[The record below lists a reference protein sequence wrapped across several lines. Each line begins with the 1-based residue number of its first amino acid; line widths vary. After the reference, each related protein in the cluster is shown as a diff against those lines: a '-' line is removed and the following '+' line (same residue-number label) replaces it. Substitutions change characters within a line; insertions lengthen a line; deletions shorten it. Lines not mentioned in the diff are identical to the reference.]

1 MCRYRYRYLWREV
14 GEPGGNPVPYAEGG
28 VYADADSHLMEPG
41 DWLIEYADPDLRDRL
56 RPLRLGAAGRD
67 AAEAVRSAVQR
78 RHSATLTDEVEGEVM
93 KAKGWHAL
101 GAFDAADR
109 SRALDLLG
117 FESQLVFSTFA
128 GNPVRR
134 RRRHPALRGHRAP
147 QPTMVDFCA
156 QDRRLVP
163 VGFVPWGVPE
173 LTVAAVQEAIRL
185 GCGAVLFRRDRR
197 GRLPTHPD
205 YHGVWAA
212 LADADVPFMLHVG
225 GGGRGLHPAFR
236 CNGKPPTTDFLGGG
250 ENIRAKD
257 YMVIAMA
264 PETFLSCLIL
274 DGILDE
280 FPRLR
285 GGCIE
290 QGAMWVVPWLR
301 RLDLAQASF
310 QKTEPALRLPL
321 RASEYVHRQ
330 LQFTPFPTEPVG
342 WLIEQSGDD
351 LFLFS
356 SDYPHPEGGRD
367 PLARFEA
374 SLEGTDDEAKH
385 RFYAGNYADLLG
397 SNAVLAPSVA
407 ASSGPGHDTPGP
419 RHERTAETAQSRW
432 GARSGG
438 ALNRH
443 RGMMRKVGT
452 ACLAA
457 LVFGIS
463 AATLGTLGSLVGA
476 ATPSRS
482 GGQQGGGNVTFGLE
496 AETNDY
502 CLTRAQLREL
512 RHPSRQL
519 DLRDAHR
526 AQRQGRGRA
535 IPR

>member
-1 MCRYRYRYLWREV
+1 
-14 GEPGGNPVPYAEGG
+14 VPYAEGG

-41 DWLIEYADPDLRDRL
+41 GWLIEYADPDLRDRL

-78 RHSATLTDEVEGEVM
+78 RHSATLTDEVEGDVM

-101 GAFDAADR
+101 GAFDAAER

-128 GNPVRR
+128 ATQFDGDDVT
-134 RRRHPALRGHRAP
+134 LLYGGTRAHNRA
-147 QPTMVDFCA
+147 MVDFCA

-173 LTVAAVQEAIRL
+173 LTVAAVDEAIRL
-185 GCGAVLFRRDRR
+185 GCGAVLLPSRPAR
-197 GRLPTHPD
+197 GVSPTHPD

-225 GGGRGLHPAFR
+225 GGGRGLHPAFHS
-236 CNGKPPTTDFLGGG
+236 NGKPPTTDFLGGG

-301 RLDLAQASF
+301 RLDVAQASF

-330 LQFTPFPTEPVG
+330 LRFTPFPTEPVG

-374 SLEGTDDEAKH
+374 SLEGTDDEAKQ

-397 SNAVLAPSVA
+397 SNAVLAPSMA
-407 ASSGPGHDTPGP
+407 APSAPGDDTPGP
-419 RHERTAETAQSRW
+419 RRERTAETAKNGW
-432 GARSGG
+432 GVRSGG
-438 ALNRH
+438 A
-443 RGMMRKVGT
+443 
-452 ACLAA
+452 
-457 LVFGIS
+457 
-463 AATLGTLGSLVGA
+463 
-476 ATPSRS
+476 
-482 GGQQGGGNVTFGLE
+482 
-496 AETNDY
+496 
-502 CLTRAQLREL
+502 
-512 RHPSRQL
+512 
-519 DLRDAHR
+519 
-526 AQRQGRGRA
+526 
-535 IPR
+535 